1 MPAPPSPIP
10 PGTFDAQIIYF
21 DGIQSLGHHRE
32 IINVTVTVGVVVPS
46 KNGRTVTIPKIA
58 AHLRCTAAVAQE
70 LRDALDKA
78 LLLGAEAAG
87 QTS

>member
-1 MPAPPSPIP
+1 MPAPPNPIP

-21 DGIQSLGHHRE
+21 DGIQSLGHHGN

-58 AHLRCTAAVAQE
+58 AHLRFTAAIAQQ
-70 LRDALDKA
+70 LRDTLATQCYKA
-78 LLLGAEAAG
+78 ADAA
-87 QTS
+87 QVSS